1 MPPQP
6 PDLYATL
13 GVGRHATTD
22 EVEAAFAAWQARADG
37 GEAFADEVWQRV
49 RYAHEV
55 LSNPQRRSLYESL
68 VAETAATGLDLT
80 LTVSATQLPLRDTPQ
95 LVYALVTLGAREATA
110 ARRPLALGLVIDR
123 STSMRGERLEK
134 VVAAVELL
142 LDRLAPDDALTVV
155 SFSDRAEVV
164 LPVAVLGLSHAPDV
178 GHADHD
184 TAAAWRDPH
193 RRLRALTAS
202 GGTEIYQG
210 LRAGLDELSRLSS
223 DGRTTHL
230 ILLTDGHTYG
240 DADHCLRLATDAA
253 ARGIGITA
261 FGLGADWNDAFLDD
275 LVAPSGGQS
284 HYVETPGDVL
294 PHLEKRLAGLGDSHA
309 RGIALRHAWPSQL
322 TLRAG
327 FKLSPFPQPLTPEAN
342 PIPVGD
348 LEGRAPV
355 TLLLE
360 FVVAPLSVPAR
371 FRLPIEL
378 RYSRPDGGEASL
390 SRAAQLL
397 AQGEASDTAPPAALI
412 EAARR
417 LNLYRMQEKAWEEA
431 QSGQLDTAAARMR
444 RLTARYLETGDLRLA
459 QQAQL
464 EAQRLGHLGTMSA
477 EGRKVL
483 KYGTRSLLGQLP
495 EEEQR

>member
-1 MPPQP
+1 V
-6 PDLYATL
+6 L
-13 GVGRHATTD
+13 GVSRTD
-22 EVEAAFAAWQARADG
+22 
-37 GEAFADEVWQRV
+37 
-49 RYAHEV
+49 
-55 LSNPQRRSLYESL
+55 P
-68 VAETAATGLDLT
+68 
-80 LTVSATQLPLRDTPQ
+80 
-95 LVYALVTLGAREATA
+95 
-110 ARRPLALGLVIDR
+110 
-123 STSMRGERLEK
+123 
-134 VVAAVELL
+134 
-142 LDRLAPDDALTVV
+142 
-155 SFSDRAEVV
+155 
-164 LPVAVLGLSHAPDV
+164 
-178 GHADHD
+178 D
-184 TAAAWRDPH
+184 TAAAWRDP
-193 RRLRALTAS
+193 RSRLRALAAS

-210 LRAGLDELSRLSS
+210 LRAGLDELSRLGGN
-223 DGRTTHL
+223 GRTAHL

-240 DADHCLRLATDAA
+240 DADHCLHLAATAA

-261 FGLGADWNDAFLDD
+261 FGLGADWNDAFLDA

-284 HYVETPGDVL
+284 HYIETPGDVL

-309 RGIALRHAWPSQL
+309 RGVALRHAWPGQL

-327 FKLSPFPQPLTPEAN
+327 FKLSPYPQPLTPETN
-342 PIPVGD
+342 PIPLGD
-348 LEGRAPV
+348 LEGRAPL

-397 AQGEASDTAPPAALI
+397 AQSGAGDADPPAALI

-495 EEEQR
+495 EEGAR

>member
-1 MPPQP
+1 MQPQP

-13 GVGRHATTD
+13 GVGRQATTA

-37 GEAFADEVWQRV
+37 GETFADEVWQRL

-55 LSNPQRRSLYESL
+55 LSNPQRRSLYDSL
-68 VAETAATGLDLT
+68 VAETAVAGLDLS
-80 LTVSATQLPLRDTPQ
+80 LTVSAARLPLLDTPQ
-95 LVYALVTLGAREATA
+95 IVYALVTLAARGASA
-110 ARRPLALGLVIDR
+110 ARRPLNLGLVVDR

-142 LDRLAPDDALTVV
+142 LDRLAPDDALTLV

-164 LPVAVLGLSHAPDV
+164 LPAAVLGASHD
-178 GHADHD
+178 DRE
-184 TAAAWRDPH
+184 TAAAWRDPR
-193 RRLRALTAS
+193 RRLRALAAS

-210 LRAGLDELSRLSS
+210 LRAGLDELGRLGG
-223 DGRTTHL
+223 DGRTAHL

-240 DADHCLRLATDAA
+240 DADHCLRLAAAAA

-261 FGLGADWNDAFLDD
+261 FGLGADWNDTFLDA

-284 HYVETPGDVL
+284 HYVETPGEVL
-294 PHLEKRLAGLGDSHA
+294 PHLEQRLAGLGDSHA
-309 RGIALRHAWPSQL
+309 RNVVLRHAWPGQL

-342 PIPVGD
+342 PIPLGD
-348 LEGRAPV
+348 LEGRAPL

-360 FVVAPLSVPAR
+360 FVVTPLSVPAR

-378 RYSRPDGGEASL
+378 RYGRPEGGEASL
-390 SRAAQLL
+390 SRAAQFV
-397 AQGEASDTAPPAALI
+397 AQDGARDAAPPAALI

-495 EEEQR
+495 EQGKR

>member
-13 GVGRHATTD
+13 GVGRDATTN
-22 EVEAAFAAWQARADG
+22 EVEVAFAAWQARVDG
-37 GEAFADEVWQRV
+37 GEVMSDEAWQRV

-55 LSNPQRRSLYESL
+55 LSNPQRRSLYDSL
-68 VAETAATGLDLT
+68 VAETAVSGLDLG
-80 LTVSATQLPLRDTPQ
+80 LAVSAAKLPLLDTPQ
-95 LVYALVTLGAREATA
+95 IVYALVTLAARGAA
-110 ARRPLALGLVIDR
+110 AERRPLNLGLVVDR

-142 LDRLAPDDALTVV
+142 LDRLAPDDALALV

-164 LPVAVLGLSHAPDV
+164 LPAAVLGASQAN
-178 GHADHD
+178 HD
-184 TAAAWRDPH
+184 TAAAWRDPR
-193 RRLRALTAS
+193 RRLRTLAAS

-210 LRAGLDELSRLSS
+210 LRAGLDELARLAGNSRTS
-223 DGRTTHL
+223 HL

-240 DADHCLRLATDAA
+240 DADHCLRLAAA
-253 ARGIGITA
+253 AATQGIGITA
-261 FGLGADWNDAFLDD
+261 FGLGADWNDAFLDA

-284 HYVETPGDVL
+284 HYIETPADVL
-294 PHLEKRLAGLGDSHA
+294 PHLEQRLTGLGDIYA
-309 RGIALRHAWPSQL
+309 RNIVLRRAWPAQL

-327 FKLSPFPQPLTPEAN
+327 FKLTPFPQPLMPEAD
-342 PIPVGD
+342 PIPLGD
-348 LEGRAPV
+348 LEGRAPLS
-355 TLLLE
+355 LLLE
-360 FVVAPLSVPAR
+360 FVVAPLSVAAR
-371 FRLPIEL
+371 FRLPIEV
-378 RYSRPDGGEASL
+378 RYGRPEGGEASL
-390 SRAAQLL
+390 ARAAQLV
-397 AQGEASDTAPPAALI
+397 AQDGAGDATPPAALI

-444 RLTARYLETGDLRLA
+444 RLTTRYQETGDLRLA

-464 EAQRLGHLGTMSA
+464 EAQRLDRLGTMSL

-483 KYGTRSLLGQLP
+483 KYGTRSLMGQLP
-495 EEEQR
+495 EQGGR

>member
-1 MPPQP
+1 MLPQP

-13 GVGRHATTD
+13 GVGRNATTG
-22 EVEAAFAAWQARADG
+22 EVEAAFAGWQARADG
-37 GEAFADEVWQRV
+37 GESFTDEAWQRL

-55 LSNPQRRSLYESL
+55 LSNPQRRSLYDSL
-68 VAETAATGLDLT
+68 VAETAVTGLDLS
-80 LTVSATQLPLRDTPQ
+80 LTVSAASLPLLDTPQ
-95 LVYALVTLGAREATA
+95 VVYALVTLAARGAAG
-110 ARRPLALGLVIDR
+110 ARRPLNLGLVVDR

-142 LDRLAPDDALTVV
+142 LDRLAPDDALALI

-164 LPVAVLGLSHAPDV
+164 LPAAVLGPPPTDGDA
-178 GHADHD
+178 
-184 TAAAWRDPH
+184 AAAWRDPR
-193 RRLRALTAS
+193 RRLRELAAS
-202 GGTEIYQG
+202 GGTEIFQG
-210 LRAGLDELSRLSS
+210 LRAGLDEVARLGSDSRT
-223 DGRTTHL
+223 GHL

-240 DADHCLRLATDAA
+240 DADHCLRLAAGAA

-261 FGLGADWNDAFLDD
+261 FGLGADWNDAFLDA

-284 HYVETPGDVL
+284 HFVETPGDVL
-294 PHLEKRLAGLGDSHA
+294 PHLEQRLAGLGDSHA
-309 RGIALRHAWPSQL
+309 RNVVLRHAWPGQL

-327 FKLSPFPQPLTPEAN
+327 FKLSPFPQPLSAEAN
-342 PIPVGD
+342 PIPLGD
-348 LEGRAPV
+348 LEGRAPLS
-355 TLLLE
+355 LLLE
-360 FVVAPLSVPAR
+360 FVVAPLRVPAR

-378 RYSRPDGGEASL
+378 RYGRPEGGEASL
-390 SRAAQLL
+390 SRAAQLV
-397 AQGEASDTAPPAALI
+397 AQDGARDAAPPAALI

-495 EEEQR
+495 GEEPR

>member
-1 MPPQP
+1 MLSQP

-22 EVEAAFAAWQARADG
+22 EVEAAFAAWEARVGG
-37 GEAFADEVWQRV
+37 GEVVADEVEQRV

-55 LSNPQRRSLYESL
+55 LSNPQRRSLYDSL
-68 VAETAATGLDLT
+68 VAETAVAGLDLN
-80 LTVSATQLPLRDTPQ
+80 LTVSATTVPLLDTPQ
-95 LVYALVTLGAREATA
+95 VVYALVTLAAREATA
-110 ARRPLALGLVIDR
+110 ARRPLTLGLVLDR

-142 LDRLAPDDALTVV
+142 LDRLAPDDALALV

-164 LPVAVLGLSHAPDV
+164 LPAAVLGATHAPSVSHADR
-178 GHADHD
+178 D
-184 TAAAWRDPH
+184 TAAAWRDPR
-193 RRLRALTAS
+193 RRLRALAAS

-210 LRAGLDELSRLSS
+210 LRAGLDEVSRLGG

-240 DADHCLRLATDAA
+240 DADHCLRLAADAA

-261 FGLGADWNDAFLDD
+261 FGLGADWNDAFLDA

-294 PHLEKRLAGLGDSHA
+294 PYLEKRLVGLGDIHA
-309 RGIALRHAWPSQL
+309 RSMALRHAWPGQL
-322 TLRAG
+322 SLRAG

-342 PIPVGD
+342 PIPLGD
-348 LEGRAPV
+348 LEGRAPL

-378 RYSRPDGGEASL
+378 RYDRPDGGEASL
-390 SRAAQLL
+390 SRAVQLL
-397 AQGEASDTAPPAALI
+397 AQGEASAAAPPAALI

-417 LNLYRMQEKAWEEA
+417 LNLYRMQEKAWEEV
-431 QSGQLDTAAARMR
+431 QSGQLDTAAARMH

-495 EEEQR
+495 GEGPR